1 MLKSNFVQL
10 VLEFL
15 KSLITS
21 LILVLLVTNFILK
34 PIKVNGS
41 SMFPTLNDQ
50 ALGFS
55 NILAYELF
63 GLNRFD
69 VVIVYV
75 ESMDEYLVKRVIALP
90 NETIEF
96 KQDILYINGTAVAEG
111 FINPAYLQ
119 QIKTPTRNFTMDFGP
134 VTLAENE
141 VFLMGDN
148 RPFSSDSRIFGSFK
162 LDAILSKD
170 IYIFFP
176 LHQIQWLNGQ

>member
-1 MLKSNFVQL
+1 MLKNSFVQL
-10 VLEFL
+10 ILEFL

-41 SMFPTLNDQ
+41 SMFPSLHDQ

-55 NILAYELF
+55 NILAYQLF

-96 KQDILYINGTAVAEG
+96 KNDNLYIDGVEVQER
-111 FINPAYLQ
+111 FINSSYQQ
-119 QIKTPTRNFTMDFGP
+119 QIKTPTRNFTLDFGP
-134 VTLAENE
+134 VILADDE

-148 RPFSSDSRIFGSFK
+148 RPFSSDSRIFGPFK

-176 LHQIQWLNGQ
+176 LNQVQWLSGN